1 MAQEFQDSGLRNQ
14 LNTLIR
20 FLVYKNDGKIYEKQM
35 EQIEKD
41 LFGYIKS
48 FYSSY
53 ENELENAIQE
63 IEKDGENNQF
73 FIEHPNV
80 IPSLKVKLGLENV
93 SCSTNTV
100 IKENATHFSKSD
112 GFFYELSLIY
122 SEELTNWFNDYDLIS
137 DITETPFTHNGNEFN
152 AIKNLKKWLT
162 AQEEFTPEVLLSN
175 VKLKKILAKN
185 MVSDD
190 EFVASIHAF
199 INPNFNN
206 RNLLLDV
213 ENIMLQLIENIV
225 HQKLAI
231 QDFDQNPKS
240 QNQHNQT
247 PDTELISML

>member
-1 MAQEFQDSGLRNQ
+1 
-14 LNTLIR
+14 
-20 FLVYKNDGKIYEKQM
+20 
-35 EQIEKD
+35 
-41 LFGYIKS
+41 
-48 FYSSY
+48 
-53 ENELENAIQE
+53 
-63 IEKDGENNQF
+63 
-73 FIEHPNV
+73 
-80 IPSLKVKLGLENV
+80 
-93 SCSTNTV
+93 
-100 IKENATHFSKSD
+100 
-112 GFFYELSLIY
+112 
-122 SEELTNWFNDYDLIS
+122 
-137 DITETPFTHNGNEFN
+137 
-152 AIKNLKKWLT
+152 
-162 AQEEFTPEVLLSN
+162 
-175 VKLKKILAKN
+175 